1 MWVKWKLIS
10 IRLEAMLISKHD
22 RCTVRIEHVI
32 GLEIVLGAPLE
43 LLADVGQLEA
53 RFGLSRDSFNLSAR

>member
-10 IRLEAMLISKHD
+10 IHLEAMLILKHD
-22 RCTVRIEHVI
+22 RCIVRIERAI
-32 GLEIVLGAPLE
+32 GSEIVLGAPLE

-53 RFGLSRDSFNLSAR
+53 CFGLFGDSFNLDAR